1 MSSKGVL
8 PITFGAVTE
17 KNVEQLKVLNRA
29 IFPINYNERVYK
41 DILAFT
47 DVTQLAYH
55 NDVLVGAI
63 ACRLP
68 ALQINNEEAIKFY
81 SRFGFKVA
89 ETIQGYYKRLD
100 PPDAVLLR
108 KQLQGGSGGGGDGGG
123 AGSANGA
130 SA

>member
-17 KNVEQLKVLNRA
+17 KNVEQLKLLNRA

-63 ACRLP
+63 ACRLEKSAQVRP
-68 ALQINNEEAIKFY
+68 GGWGRAVVGVGDKDTSALLEVECL
-81 SRFGFKVA
+81 V
-89 ETIQGYYKRLD
+89 D
-100 PPDAVLLR
+100 D
-108 KQLQGGSGGGGDGGG
+108 
-123 AGSANGA
+123 
-130 SA
+130 

>member
-63 ACRLP
+63 ACRLEKS
-68 ALQINNEEAIKFY
+68 AQVRA
-81 SRFGFKVA
+81 
-89 ETIQGYYKRLD
+89 
-100 PPDAVLLR
+100 
-108 KQLQGGSGGGGDGGG
+108 GG
-123 AGSANGA
+123 AWGGCTVVVPCCQLSVYFLSAVPY
-130 SA
+130 SE